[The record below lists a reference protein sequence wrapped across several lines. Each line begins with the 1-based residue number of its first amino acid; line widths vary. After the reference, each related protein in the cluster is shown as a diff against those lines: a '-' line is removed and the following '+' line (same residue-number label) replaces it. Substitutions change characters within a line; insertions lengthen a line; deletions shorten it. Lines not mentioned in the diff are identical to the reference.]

1 MGYAMTPEDIITD
14 LSARLR
20 SQGTKFD
27 SAALKAF
34 AADLRD
40 HPNGDRDMEALARRF
55 DDWQRAVGKARD
67 RKAAKAWAEG
77 ACLAGIG
84 SVISG
89 IGALG
94 VLCPIIYLPRLF
106 GNTVADV
113 TWFLVTGGITAFGV
127 ALIALGLLSG
137 FRASRRLAAEAES
150 DAAS

>member
-1 MGYAMTPEDIITD
+1 MTPEDISAD

-20 SQGTKFD
+20 SQGRKFD
-27 SAALKAF
+27 PAALEAF

-40 HPNGDRDMEALARRF
+40 RPDGDRDIEALARRF
-55 DDWQRAVGKARD
+55 DDWQWAVARARD
-67 RKAAKAWAEG
+67 RKRAKAWVEG
-77 ACLAGIG
+77 ACVAGIG

-113 TWFLVTGGITAFGV
+113 TWFVVWDGIMAFGAVIV
-127 ALIALGLLSG
+127 ARGLISG